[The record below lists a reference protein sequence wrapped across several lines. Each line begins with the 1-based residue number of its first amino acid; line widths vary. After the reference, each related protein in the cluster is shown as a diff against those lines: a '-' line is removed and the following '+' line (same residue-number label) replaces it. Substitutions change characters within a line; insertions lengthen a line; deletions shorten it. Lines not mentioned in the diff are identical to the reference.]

1 MKHPKY
7 ILDISITFKT
17 IIASIYFCSKI
28 ILLVK
33 PIFFFGLFLFIFSAS
48 LCAQNSDTAIHPK
61 DSLKTLPIAD
71 SAGLV
76 KKNDSVKV
84 VVADISKGLLK
95 NKLLNREAE
104 PVSLSAHPRKATS
117 KDTFFYLIA
126 GMVLLL
132 ACLKYF
138 YSRYFTNLFRVFFN
152 TSLRQS
158 QITDQLLQAKLPS
171 FLFNIFFVISGGIYV
186 YVLLSHYHLTDG
198 GYEWVFIFSSI
209 ALMGL
214 IYLIKY
220 CTLKFTGWITGLNEA
235 VDIYVFVI
243 FLINK
248 IIGVFL
254 VPFIIILSFSELQI
268 VKIAALISL
277 LIIGV
282 FLLLRF
288 FRSYGLLQNQLKI
301 SKFHF
306 LLYIAGLEI
315 LPLLLIYKGLMLY
328 LTKNP

>member
-1 MKHPKY
+1 
-7 ILDISITFKT
+7 
-17 IIASIYFCSKI
+17 
-28 ILLVK
+28 VK
-33 PIFFFGLFLFIFSAS
+33 PIFFFGLFIFIFSAS
-48 LCAQNSDTAIHPK
+48 LCAQNADTAISPK
-61 DSLKTLPIAD
+61 DSLKTLPVAD

-76 KKNDSVKV
+76 KKTDSVKAIIAAKPAFV
-84 VVADISKGLLK
+84 LK
-95 NKLLNREAE
+95 NKLLNSDAE
-104 PVSLSAHPRKATS
+104 PVSLAVQLKKVKSR
-117 KDTFFYLIA
+117 DTFFYLIA

-132 ACLKYF
+132 AFLKYF

-171 FLFNIFFVISGGIYV
+171 FLFNIFFVISGGIYA

-198 GYEWVFIFSSI
+198 GNEWLFLFSSV
-209 ALMGL
+209 ALMGF
-214 IYLIKY
+214 IYFIKF
-220 CTLKFTGWITGLNEA
+220 CTLKFTGWITGFGEA

-248 IIGVFL
+248 IIGIFL

-268 VKIAALISL
+268 VTIAALVSL
-277 LIIGV
+277 MCIGI

-288 FRSYGLLQNQLKI
+288 FRSYGLVQNQLKI

-306 LLYIAGLEI
+306 FLYIAGLEI
-315 LPLLLIYKGLMLY
+315 LPLLLIYKGLMVY